1 MNNCKKGSPEAVLA
15 FFRKLC
21 TIPHG
26 SGNTKAISDYC
37 VQFARERGLRV
48 IQEPCNNVIIFK
60 DAAPGYEDHPAV
72 ILQGHLDMVC
82 EKDPDC
88 ALDMATEG
96 IRLVEEGDWMS
107 ADGTTLG
114 GDDGIAVAC
123 AMALLDCD
131 TIKHPPLEI
140 VLTIDEE
147 TGMDGAMALDPTPL
161 TGRVLL
167 NMDTEDEGVFTA
179 GCAGGCTANLRWS
192 GERTLAEGAAWKIK
206 VDGASGGHSGGDI
219 NKGKANA
226 DVLLANVVSRLG
238 ELRLVKINGGSKGN
252 AIPRV
257 AEAVVVPVNGDAV
270 EAIVAAAHAEYTA
283 AYAAAEPELVITA
296 ELVNNCEP
304 AFSAARSAEI
314 IEQLATQPNGVQ
326 QMSDVIPGLVQTSLN
341 LGILVT
347 EDDGVAAVVSLRSNV
362 GAEKAKLKDKLAA
375 ITEAHGGTIE
385 FVSEYPAWEYR
396 PDSRVREL
404 LVQSYEEQT
413 GRKPRVEVIHAGL
426 ECGLLGEK
434 LPGLDAISFGPE
446 MHDIHTS
453 RERMSK
459 SSAAR
464 TWDLLLRVLEK
475 L

>member
-1 MNNCKKGSPEAVLA
+1 MNNYKKGSAEAVLA
-15 FFRKLC
+15 HFRQLC
-21 TIPHG
+21 NIPHG

-37 VQFARERGLRV
+37 VQFAQERGLRV
-48 IQEPCNNVIIFK
+48 IQEPCNNVIVFK
-60 DAAPGYEDHPAV
+60 KATPGYEDHPAV

-123 AMALLDCD
+123 ALALLDCD
-131 TIKHPPLEI
+131 TLKHPPLEI
-140 VLTIDEE
+140 VLTVDEE
-147 TGMDGAMALDPTPL
+147 TGMDGAVALDPSPL
-161 TGRVLL
+161 TARVLL

-179 GCAGGCTANLRWS
+179 GCAGGCTAQLRWDGNKTAAD
-192 GERTLAEGAAWKIK
+192 GEAWAIK

-226 DVLLANVVSRLG
+226 DILLANVLKRLG
-238 ELRLVKINGGSKGN
+238 ALRLVRINGGSKGN
-252 AIPRV
+252 AIPRL
-257 AEAVVVPVNGDAV
+257 AEAVVVPENGAAV
-270 EAIVAAAHAEYTA
+270 ADIVAAAHAEYTA
-283 AYAAAEPELVITA
+283 AYAVAEPELVITA
-296 ELVNNCEP
+296 RTVANDAP
-304 AFSAARSAEI
+304 AFSTERSAEI
-314 IEQLATQPNGVQ
+314 VDQLATQPNGVQ
-326 QMSDVIPGLVQTSLN
+326 QMSEVIPNLVQTSLN
-341 LGILVT
+341 LGILT
-347 EDDGVAAVVSLRSNV
+347 TDDSGVSAVVSLRSNV
-362 GAEKAKLKDKLAA
+362 GAEKAKLKDRLAD
-375 ITEAHGGTIE
+375 ITRAHGGSIE

-396 PDSRVREL
+396 PESRVRDL
-404 LVQSYEEQT
+404 LVQCYEEQT
-413 GRKPRVEVIHAGL
+413 GKKPKVEVIHAGL

-434 LPGLDAISFGPE
+434 LPGLDAVSFGPE

>member
-1 MNNCKKGSPEAVLA
+1 MNNYKKGSAEAVLA
-15 FFRKLC
+15 YFRQLC
-21 TIPHG
+21 DIPHG
-26 SGNTKAISDYC
+26 SGNTKAISDFC
-37 VQFARERGLRV
+37 VRFAQERGLRV

-60 DAAPGYEDHPAV
+60 KASPGYEDHPAV

-123 AMALLDCD
+123 ALALLDCD
-131 TIKHPPLEI
+131 TLKHPPLEI
-140 VLTIDEE
+140 VLTVDEE
-147 TGMDGAMALDPTPL
+147 TGMDGAVALDPTPL
-161 TGRVLL
+161 TARVLL

-179 GCAGGCTANLRWS
+179 GCAGGCTAHLRWA
-192 GERTLAEGAAWKIK
+192 GEKTPANGEAWCIK

-226 DVLLANVVSRLG
+226 DVLLANVVKRLG
-238 ELRLVKINGGSKGN
+238 ALRLVDIHGGSKGN

-257 AEAVVVPVNGDAV
+257 AEAVVIPENSAAV

-283 AYAAAEPELVITA
+283 AYAVAEPELVITA
-296 ELVNNCEP
+296 VRVTNDAP
-304 AFSAARSAEI
+304 AFSTERSAEI
-314 IEQLATQPNGVQ
+314 VDQLATQPNGVQ
-326 QMSDVIPGLVQTSLN
+326 QMSEVIPNLVQTSLN
-341 LGILVT
+341 LGILT
-347 EDDGVAAVVSLRSNV
+347 TDDTGVSAVVSLRSNV
-362 GAEKAKLKDKLAA
+362 GAEKAKLKEKLAD
-375 ITEAHGGTIE
+375 ITRAHGGSIE

-396 PDSRVREL
+396 PESRVRDL
-404 LVQSYEEQT
+404 LVQCYEEQT
-413 GRKPRVEVIHAGL
+413 GKKPKIEVIHAGL

-434 LPGLDAISFGPE
+434 LPGLDAVSFGPE